1 MTIAAAWERRDGGQN
16 WHTDFTLTY
25 TRIPTTAADDTAGG
39 HDRRS
44 TP

>member
-1 MTIAAAWERRDGGQN
+1 MTIAAAWERRDDGQN
-16 WHTDFTLTY
+16 WPTDFTLTY
-25 TRIPTTAADDTAGG
+25 TRITAAADDTAGG

>member
-1 MTIAAAWERRDGGQN
+1 MTIAAAWERRDDGQN
-16 WHTDFTLTY
+16 WRTGFTLTY
-25 TRIPTTAADDTAGG
+25 TRITAADDIAGG